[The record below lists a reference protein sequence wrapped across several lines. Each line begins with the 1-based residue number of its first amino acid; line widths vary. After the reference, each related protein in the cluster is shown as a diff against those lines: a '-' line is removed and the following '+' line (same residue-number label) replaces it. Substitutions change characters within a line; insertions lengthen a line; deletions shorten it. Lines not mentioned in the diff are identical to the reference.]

1 MSIPVESPA
10 AGPTGASDGP
20 SPGVDY
26 AIDLPR
32 LATAFGQ
39 RLHDA
44 DVPVTPNQTMHYV
57 RALQLTA
64 PGSRRGL
71 YVTTR
76 AVFVTDMD
84 QLATFNSIFA
94 QVFGARGT
102 SEDDDFEVELMPALP
117 ASY

>member
-1 MSIPVESPA
+1 MSIPMESPV
-10 AGPTGASDGP
+10 AGPDARDAP
-20 SPGVDY
+20 SHSVEY
-26 AIDLPR
+26 AVDLPR

-39 RLHDA
+39 RLHHA
-44 DVPVTPNQTMHYV
+44 DMPVSPDQTVQYV

-71 YVTTR
+71 YATTR

-84 QLATFNSIFA
+84 QLTTFNSIFA
-94 QVFGARGT
+94 QVFGVRGT
-102 SEDDDFEVELMPALP
+102 SADDDFEVELGPALP